1 MDIYQEAETWSEED
15 NSDGQD
21 TAQNSA
27 DEHINID
34 KITGHNTAAAVL
46 GTENGEYLDQPLE
59 DDGLDQGGIHTS
71 HDLTQ
76 EDETKESDELQQLP
90 VEVQSHEVVSLL

>member
-27 DEHINID
+27 DEHINVD
-34 KITGHNTAAAVL
+34 KITGHNAAAAVH
-46 GTENGEYLDQPLE
+46 GTESGEHLNQPLE
-59 DDGLDQGGIHTS
+59 DDGLDQGAS
-71 HDLTQ
+71 HDLAQ
-76 EDETKESDELQQLP
+76 EDESDDLQQLP
-90 VEVQSHEVVSLL
+90 VEDQSHEVVSLI